1 MSTSGWMISAG
12 GALMLAVAL
21 WPTDGTLWS
30 LRARSGLR
38 HRFRIPAAL
47 LAAAGAAAVIIALD
61 LAAGHAVAAAICAV
75 VCTSAVKVLVTS
87 KRRVATA
94 EGVAR
99 FASVLANQAAVSV
112 TAADAVARAAPLVGG
127 SVGEAAVAMAA
138 DCESVGVDIAA
149 QRFAARVP
157 SAVAGS
163 LADLVA
169 ISAEGG
175 GRWAETVAVLEVEA
189 SQTAGT
195 ARLFHARVAVAMP
208 TLALVVL
215 LGAGLVAGAGQ
226 VATDVGA
233 WLAGPRGASLLLAG
247 AVVIAALSARVLLP
261 ARAAAAY
268 GGLQ

>member
-1 MSTSGWMISAG
+1 MLAIMLWPAG
-12 GALMLAVAL
+12 G
-21 WPTDGTLWS
+21 TRWS
-30 LRARSGLR
+30 LRVKTGRR
-38 HRFRIPAAL
+38 RRTPIPAEL
-47 LAAAGAAAVIIALD
+47 PAGAAASSSMILLGLD
-61 LAAGHAVAAAICAV
+61 AGHAGAAAICAV

-87 KRRVATA
+87 RRRVAIA

-99 FASVLANQAAVSV
+99 FASVLTNQAAVAV
-112 TAADAVARAAPLVGG
+112 TAADAVARAAPLVSGP
-127 SVGEAAVAMAA
+127 VGEVAVTMAS

-149 QRFAARVP
+149 ERFAARVP

-163 LADLVA
+163 LADLIA

-175 GRWAETVAVLEVEA
+175 GRWAETVAVLEAEA
-189 SQTAGT
+189 SETATT

-226 VATDVGA
+226 VAADVGA
-233 WLAGPRGASLLLAG
+233 WLASGRGAALLTAG

-261 ARAAAAY
+261 ARAAARYA
-268 GGLQ
+268 GLQ

>member
-1 MSTSGWMISAG
+1 MTASGWVIGAG
-12 GALMLAVAL
+12 GALVLAIML
-21 WPTDGTLWS
+21 WPAGGTRWS
-30 LRARSGLR
+30 LRARTGQRRRTRLPAEP
-38 HRFRIPAAL
+38 PAA
-47 LAAAGAAAVIIALD
+47 AAAGAIMIVLD
-61 LAAGHAVAAAICAV
+61 LAPGHAVAAAICAV
-75 VCTSAVKVLVTS
+75 VCTAAVNVLVMS
-87 KRRVATA
+87 RRRVATA

-99 FASVLANQAAVSV
+99 FASVLANQAAVAV
-112 TAADAVARAAPLVGG
+112 TAADAVARAAPLVSGP
-127 SVGEAAVAMAA
+127 VGQAAVAMAS

-149 QRFAARVP
+149 ERFAARVP

-163 LADLVA
+163 LADLIA

-175 GRWAETVAVLEVEA
+175 GRWAETVSVLEAEA
-189 SQTAGT
+189 GQTATT

-233 WLAGPRGASLLLAG
+233 WLASSRGAALLLAG
-247 AVVIAALSARVLLP
+247 SVVIAALSARVLLP
-261 ARAAAAY
+261 ARAATQY